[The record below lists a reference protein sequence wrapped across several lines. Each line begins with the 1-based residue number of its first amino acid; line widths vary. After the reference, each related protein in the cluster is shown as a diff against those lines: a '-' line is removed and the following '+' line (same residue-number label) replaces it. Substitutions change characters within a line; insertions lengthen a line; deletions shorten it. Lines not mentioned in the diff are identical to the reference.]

1 MCKNIFAKYFC
12 IGSAGWYF
20 HASNRKVIKS
30 WQISEL
36 CISSFTFDKY
46 PIKTFWKYQNIPSN
60 SAHMIKIS
68 TICSLSALNA
78 VKKIHLIIINFSPQT
93 KKVTGKFYP
102 QLCLLSIAYTKKKQS
117 MVINRSRSNCKGKP
131 PTALINDLDR
141 RVVYLTKVAI
151 GDVINVD
158 LDCVQLWF
166 LK

>member
-1 MCKNIFAKYFC
+1 MIFPCVKPQSHQVLADLRIMYLV
-12 IGSAGWYF
+12 F
-20 HASNRKVIKS
+20 HF
-30 WQISEL
+30 WQISDQNILEISKHSIKQRPHDQNQHHL
-36 CISSFTFDKY
+36 QPISSE
-46 PIKTFWKYQNIPSN
+46 
-60 SAHMIKIS
+60 
-68 TICSLSALNA
+68 CC
-78 VKKIHLIIINFSPQT
+78 KKNHLIIINFSQT
-93 KKVTGKFYP
+93 KKVFGKFYP